1 MEQPKAND
9 TKTNTKSES
18 DKDVLAHN
26 EAIIN
31 REIKLQSSD
40 LNEDVLDNLAE
51 LNLHNCELTS
61 LNVESLKSLRF
72 LKRLTLSFNKL
83 KNLKELNNIVS
94 LIFFKYFFYEIWPIL
109 VYCFY
114 FLKKTFKITFD
125 KDS

>member
-94 LIFFKYFFYEIWPIL
+94 LIFFKYFFTKFGLSWCIAFI
-109 VYCFY
+109 F
-114 FLKKTFKITFD
+114 
-125 KDS
+125 